1 MKMLRAFIRDRAGGP
16 AAEFA
21 LVLPLALLFLFGI
34 IDVGR
39 FMWEV
44 NRAEKATQTGARWAV
59 ATDMIATDLAEYSF
73 AIDGGIIQGD
83 IIPPDAFPGVTCGNS
98 GNCTCADD
106 GTCDFGLTRDAD
118 AFDLLVGRMDDIK
131 PDIGGDNVTVTY
143 AYSGLGYAGDP
154 NGSDV
159 SPLVTVTV
167 EDLDFT
173 PLLGTFFGLSF
184 NLPDLSYSL
193 TLEDGQ
199 GDWSN

>member
-1 MKMLRAFIRDRAGGP
+1 MKVFRAYLRDNAGGP

-39 FMWEV
+39 YMWEV

-59 ATDMIATDLAEYSF
+59 VTDMIASDLAEFSF
-73 AIDGGIIQGD
+73 AINGGITQGD
-83 IIPPDAFPGVTCGNS
+83 IIPESAFPGVICGSS
-98 GNCTCADD
+98 GNCTCVSG
-106 GTCDFGLTRDAD
+106 GTCSFGLTRDPN
-118 AFDLLVGRMDDIK
+118 AFNSLVGRMDDIK
-131 PDIGGDNVTVTY
+131 PDISNENVSVTY
-143 AYSGLGYAGDP
+143 AYSGIGFAGDP

-159 SPLVTVTV
+159 APLVTVTV
-167 EDLDFT
+167 SGLNFT
-173 PLLGTFFGLSF
+173 PLLGTFFGISF

-199 GDWSN
+199 GNTSN